1 MKAIDQMKL
10 ARKGINSCMR
20 RSRWG
25 GRKNNW
31 WMFEELGFN
40 KINLIN
46 EVEVEKLEEKGKVED
61 KYRS

>member
-1 MKAIDQMKL
+1 
-10 ARKGINSCMR
+10 
-20 RSRWG
+20 
-25 GRKNNW
+25 
-31 WMFEELGFN
+31 MFEELGFN